1 MTIIQRFV
9 KSLYS
14 PKDIA
19 KYRFLGIGRT
29 ILYVFLL
36 MLLSTIPSLYHLSKM
51 SIQALN
57 EGKQIFMDELPP
69 FIIEN
74 GELTSNERKPI
85 IIKKDGFDIIFDSTG
100 QTTEN
105 DVRNHGNAIALLK
118 DEFFVVNNQTG
129 QNFSYST
136 FQDKKMEN
144 KDIDKFLTSIHGVLW
159 IVLPIIF
166 VFLYLFTA
174 ALGFIKVSIFAGIGV
189 LIAQALNRKLQY
201 RQSWR
206 LAAHSIT
213 LPTVFF
219 FLMDAIKTVVPGGLF
234 INWIVCFIM
243 LYLSIREIPQPKMKA

>member
-1 MTIIQRFV
+1 
-9 KSLYS
+9 
-14 PKDIA
+14 
-19 KYRFLGIGRT
+19 
-29 ILYVFLL
+29 

-74 GELTSNERKPI
+74 GELTSNESKPI

-136 FQDKKMEN
+136 FQDNKMEN
-144 KDIDKFLTSIHGVLW
+144 KDIDKFFNIHSWGSLDCATNH
-159 IVLPIIF
+159 F
-166 VFLYLFTA
+166 CF
-174 ALGFIKVSIFAGIGV
+174 SIFIYCCIRIYKSIYFCRYWGS
-189 LIAQALNRKLQY
+189 NR
-201 RQSWR
+201 S
-206 LAAHSIT
+206 S
-213 LPTVFF
+213 
-219 FLMDAIKTVVPGGLF
+219 
-234 INWIVCFIM
+234 
-243 LYLSIREIPQPKMKA
+243 S